1 MARKPRNSS
10 PSLRGGVTSIF
21 SCTIQHMRTPLALA
35 LFLAALCAQAQP
47 VGFSEDEK
55 ARILSHGPWP
65 AKARHDPTNRVSG
78 KPEAIALG
86 ERLFFEPRLSG
97 TGSVLCATCHAP
109 FRAFQD
115 GRARAFGLEEVE
127 RNTPSLI
134 NVGQYRWYGWDGA
147 HDSLWS
153 QSVRPM
159 LDAREM
165 RATPAHV
172 ATVVRTRYARDYE
185 GAFGRPVPQD
195 DEETFIDVGKAL
207 AAYQET
213 LVSGRT
219 PFDEFR
225 DALESG
231 DAVAAARYPAA
242 AQRGAALFVGRAH
255 CSVCHAGAHFSN
267 GQFAQSSDA
276 GGRLQGIHR

>member
-1 MARKPRNSS
+1 MPSAITHTNGSANSPRKATIAPFTPNQRLPSTIEALPMFGPGRNWQRPMVSAKSACVSQRRSSTIVRCAHAITPPNERAPIARKPKNSS
-10 PSLRGGVTSIF
+10 LNLRGGVTSIF
-21 SCTIQHMRTPLALA
+21 SCTIQHMRTPLAAA
-35 LFLAALCAQAQP
+35 LFLAALCAQAQT
-47 VGFSEDEK
+47 VGFSENEK

-65 AKARHDPTNRVSG
+65 AKARLDPTNRVSG

-115 GRARAFGLEEVE
+115 ERVRAFGLEEVE

-165 RATPAHV
+165 RSTPVHV
-172 ATVVRTRYARDYE
+172 AAVVRTRY
-185 GAFGRPVPQD
+185 
-195 DEETFIDVGKAL
+195 
-207 AAYQET
+207 
-213 LVSGRT
+213 
-219 PFDEFR
+219 
-225 DALESG
+225 
-231 DAVAAARYPAA
+231 
-242 AQRGAALFVGRAH
+242 
-255 CSVCHAGAHFSN
+255 
-267 GQFAQSSDA
+267 
-276 GGRLQGIHR
+276 